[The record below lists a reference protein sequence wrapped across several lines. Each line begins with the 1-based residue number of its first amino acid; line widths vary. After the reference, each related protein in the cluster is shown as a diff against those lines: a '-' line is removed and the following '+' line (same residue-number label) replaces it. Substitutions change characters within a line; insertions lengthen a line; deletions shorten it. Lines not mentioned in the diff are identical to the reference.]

1 MSDGSF
7 NLIDNTDAEDEDADI
22 FEMLGESDRSLVA
35 TPEQAALDR
44 SLVPVPPL
52 EHPAA
57 QDIWSEVAN
66 LQSSP
71 LVIIDSYPHGSPGMP
86 VSRHLHMDNTDHEVS
101 IWAPFAS
108 QCDWE
113 VAHWAK
119 MRGPTSSA
127 TADLLAVP
135 EVWLFSL

>member
-7 NLIDNTDAEDEDADI
+7 NLIDNTDAKDEDADI

-44 SLVPVPPL
+44 SLVPMPPL

-57 QDIWSEVAN
+57 QDIWSEAAN

-71 LVIIDSYPHGSPGMP
+71 LVIIDSYPHGSPGVP
-86 VSRHLHMDNTDHEVS
+86 VS
-101 IWAPFAS
+101 
-108 QCDWE
+108 
-113 VAHWAK
+113 
-119 MRGPTSSA
+119 
-127 TADLLAVP
+127 
-135 EVWLFSL
+135 

>member
-86 VSRHLHMDNTDHEVS
+86 VSRHLRMDNTDREAS

-119 MRGPTSSA
+119 MQGPISSA

>member
-1 MSDGSF
+1 M
-7 NLIDNTDAEDEDADI
+7 
-22 FEMLGESDRSLVA
+22 
-35 TPEQAALDR
+35 DR

-57 QDIWSEVAN
+57 QDIWSEAAN

-71 LVIIDSYPHGSPGMP
+71 LVIIDSYPHGSPGAP
-86 VSRHLHMDNTDHEVS
+86 VSRHLHMDNTDREAS

-119 MRGPTSSA
+119 MQGPISSA
-127 TADLLAVP
+127 TADLLAVS